1 MLPRTRR
8 RDRRSWLVGAF
19 ALAGWL
25 TASLTGFASPAL
37 ARTCGSITIAG
48 GTVSPGTGSPSTT
61 FTFAVTVSD
70 TTGTP
75 PVWVRV
81 RVHGSWSDL
90 APTGSD
96 WTGGVLFTGTRELPV
111 GSWGYLFRARTAGG
125 INCDHTNVNPSRVV
139 VTAPPP
145 PPPPTPTPAPTPTP
159 TPKPTAVPTPKP
171 TAIPTATPKPT
182 PKPTAK
188 AAAKPTP
195 KPTAKP
201 TKTPTKTATKVP
213 TKAPT
218 KAATPRPIAVVIAS
232 PSESPETTEA
242 PRAGVVGAIGGGAS
256 GGPGPGDEGSS
267 VVGPMVGLLA
277 LTTAICG
284 IFLLVGRR
292 RRRQDEDTVGTRH
305 VDPSPAPAPV
315 VAEPM
320 MAFVDEDQTP
330 VDEDAPLKEV
340 RKASRRATAAATA
353 AAVATSVRTFAKPPP
368 KGVERAK
375 VGYRRVRISSEPD
388 AVRSV
393 ELGRL
398 DRGDEVEILESHE
411 GFLRVR
417 TPDDITGWILR
428 HTVGGAT
435 SGGSA

>member
-1 MLPRTRR
+1 LLPKTRG
-8 RDRRSWLVGAF
+8 RDRRTWLVGAF
-19 ALAGWL
+19 ALAGLL

-37 ARTCGSITIAG
+37 ARTCGSLTITG
-48 GTVSPGTGSPSTT
+48 GTVSPGTGSPTTT

-70 TTGTP
+70 TTGSP
-75 PVWVRV
+75 PTWVRV
-81 RVHGSWSDL
+81 RVQGTWSDL

-96 WTGGVLFTGTRELPV
+96 WTGGVLFTGTRQLPV
-111 GSWGYLFRARTAGG
+111 GSWGYVFRARTAGG
-125 INCDHTNVNPSRVV
+125 ITCDHTQVNPSRVV

-145 PPPPTPTPAPTPTP
+145 PPPPTPTPTPKPTPTP
-159 TPKPTAVPTPKP
+159 TPKPTATPTPKP
-171 TAIPTATPKPT
+171 TATAVPRSTPKPT
-182 PKPTAK
+182 PKPTPK
-188 AAAKPTP
+188 ATVKPTP
-195 KPTAKP
+195 KPTPKP
-201 TKTPTKTATKVP
+201 TKAPAKAPTKTKTAT
-213 TKAPT
+213 
-218 KAATPRPIAVVIAS
+218 PRPVAAPAS
-232 PSESPETTEA
+232 PSDDASPTESPSGA
-242 PRAGVVGAIGGGAS
+242 LAGVVGAAGGGAS
-256 GGPGPGDEGSS
+256 GGPGPGGEESS
-267 VVGPMVGLLA
+267 VIMPMFGLLA
-277 LTTAICG
+277 LTTAMCG

-292 RRRQDEDTVGTRH
+292 RRRRDDDAVGARH
-305 VDPSPAPAPV
+305 VDPSPVPAPV

-320 MAFVDEDQTP
+320 TAIVDEDLTP
-330 VDEDAPLKEV
+330 VDDDAPLKEV

-428 HTVGGAT
+428 HTVV
-435 SGGSA
+435 SAAST